1 MSTVWIIDDHS
12 AFRKT
17 LAHLLEGS
25 AVPLATRAFASC
37 EEALAALVP
46 GAEPALVLLDIGL
59 RGMSGLAGIPLF
71 KARSPATAIVVLTV
85 FEDDE
90 KLFSAICSGAN
101 GYLLKTQSAE
111 ELLQCVRSALAGGAP
126 MSPKIARRVLEMFA
140 NLAPKK
146 QADYGLSAREAEVL
160 QCVVDGLLKKQIAER
175 LQLSAHTIDSYLRRI
190 YEKLHVNSRS
200 SAVSKAIRENLLR
213 LP

>member
-1 MSTVWIIDDHS
+1 MSTVWIVDDHR

-17 LAHLLEGS
+17 LAHLLEGGG
-25 AVPLATRAFASC
+25 VPLATRAFASC

-71 KARSPATAIVVLTV
+71 KARSPSIAIVVLTV
-85 FEDDE
+85 FEDDD
-90 KLFSAICSGAN
+90 KLFRAICAGAN

-111 ELLQCVRSALAGGAP
+111 ELLRCVQSAIEGGAP

-140 NLAPKK
+140 SLAPKK
-146 QADYGLSAREAEVL
+146 QADYALSAREAEVL
-160 QCVVDGLLKKQIAER
+160 QCVVDGLLNKQIAER
-175 LQLSAHTIDSYLRRI
+175 LNLSVHTVDSYLRRI

-200 SAVSKAIRENLLR
+200 GAVSKAIRENILQIE
-213 LP
+213 

>member
-1 MSTVWIIDDHS
+1 MSTVWIVDDHR
-12 AFRKT
+12 AFRSA
-17 LAHLLEGS
+17 LARLLGGS
-25 AVPLATRAFASC
+25 KLPVETRLFASC
-37 EEALAALVP
+37 EEALSALVP

-71 KARSPATAIVVLTV
+71 KARSAATSVVVLTV
-85 FEDDE
+85 FEDDD

-111 ELLQCVRSALAGGAP
+111 ELLQCVQSALEGGAP

-146 QADYGLSAREAEVL
+146 QADYGLSTREAEVL
-160 QCVVDGLLKKQIAER
+160 QCIVDGLLKKQIAER
-175 LQLSAHTIDSYLRRI
+175 LQLSAHTVDSYLRRI

-200 SAVSKAIRENLLR
+200 GAVSKAIKENIL
-213 LP
+213 

>member
-1 MSTVWIIDDHS
+1 MTTVWIVDDHR
-12 AFRKT
+12 AFRNT
-17 LAHLLEGS
+17 LARLLEGCKTP
-25 AVPLATRAFASC
+25 VATYSFASC

-46 GAEPALVLLDIGL
+46 GAEPVLILLDIGL

-71 KARSPATAIVVLTV
+71 KARSAATSIVVLTV
-85 FEDDE
+85 FEDDD
-90 KLFSAICSGAN
+90 KLFRAICSGAN
-101 GYLLKTQSAE
+101 GYLLKTQSAA
-111 ELLQCVRSALAGGAP
+111 ELLLCVESALDGGAP

-160 QCVVDGLLKKQIAER
+160 QCVVDGLLKKQIAEH

-200 SAVSKAIRENLLR
+200 SAISKAIRENIL
-213 LP
+213 

>member
-1 MSTVWIIDDHS
+1 MSTVWIVDDHS
-12 AFRKT
+12 AFRRT
-17 LAHLLEGS
+17 LARLLEGS
-25 AVPLATRAFASC
+25 GIPVTTELFVSC
-37 EEALAALVP
+37 EDALSALVS
-46 GAEPALVLLDIGL
+46 GREPALVLLDIGL

-71 KARSPATAIVVLTV
+71 KKRSAGTSIVVLTV
-85 FEDDE
+85 FEDDD
-90 KLFSAICSGAN
+90 KLFTAICAGAN

-111 ELLQCVRSALAGGAP
+111 ELLQCVQSALAGGAP

-140 NLAPKK
+140 SIAPKK
-146 QADYGLSAREAEVL
+146 QADYGLSVRETEVL

-200 SAVSKAIRENLLR
+200 SAISKAIKENIL
-213 LP
+213 